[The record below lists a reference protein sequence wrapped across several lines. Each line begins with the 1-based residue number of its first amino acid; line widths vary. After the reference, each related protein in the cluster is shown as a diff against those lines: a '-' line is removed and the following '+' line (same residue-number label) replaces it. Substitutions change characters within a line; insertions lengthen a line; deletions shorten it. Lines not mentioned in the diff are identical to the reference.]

1 MRAET
6 LDSLPT
12 LGWWERVAALFR
24 GQDAGAQPIEAHPAD
39 LKDLD
44 SLGKHLKYHQYDPD
58 RELFVNTDAIGFAL
72 EVAPQTGADE
82 AMEARMKTLFSVL
95 PPATCFQWTMFADAV
110 DTERLD
116 AYTDLRRI
124 AMDRDASNDVFMTM
138 AEQRA
143 DYFKGKKGKPLFPT
157 TNYSIKHLRLCLSIS
172 RTPKRVDTEAMDAM
186 LALKKSVVTTLATAN
201 LPAAVMD
208 AQRFLRFVKP
218 MTDPRLLFESGSGA
232 ETDYDEGKSLGAQVG
247 AIGMPVAIDSDGGGL
262 TWGFAS
268 DLPATRI
275 RARTYCVSDYPKS
288 KALWEMGNL
297 IGAYLDDNLQYPG
310 PFVITLGG
318 RTLEA
323 ASVNEVSNY
332 KNVRAEQAMGSK
344 FARVQPDI
352 KKIASDNQFIA
363 DHVATGGRQVDL
375 YHVVTVFT
383 QGQRSEGVDQTV
395 KNIWQGEQFGLD
407 AARGIQFPLFVSCLP
422 MTLTNDACDGLR
434 AAKVLTRKTDQNAVS
449 LAPVIGEWT
458 GTQGEPVLWYLG
470 KRGNPVFVDIFDND
484 QGNYNVLLSGT
495 SGSGKTVKLNDLIV
509 GYASMGALVRVV
521 DSKRG
526 FQNLA
531 KTCGGTY
538 MRFQADRM
546 PNINPFTNLKTLHD
560 LPLEDEMNSVKPLM
574 LRMASPSATLPAL
587 HASFMER
594 GVSVA
599 WKKYG
604 NEACP
609 HAVADALREIKNE
622 KGEPERVAHELAEML
637 FPYTRDGQYGRVVNG
652 KATLEFDN
660 QFVVLELE
668 DLMNHPDFKRVVM
681 YSVTARSLQEMHS
694 LPRSLRKI
702 FAIDEG
708 WQHLSV
714 NDKDEDAAKFLEYN
728 ARLAR
733 SYEGSQMISTQG
745 IDDCLNSVAGRA
757 IFDNSDWKFL
767 GRQSKE
773 TITSLSQK
781 GELPFPPAVEKML
794 LALTKTDWY
803 SEWLI
808 RSPIGSSVVRF
819 VADPWFLTMCHSKGP
834 VFEQVQQLIAA
845 GMPTEDAI
853 THVTELRMQH
863 A

>member
-6 LDSLPT
+6 VEPSAT
-12 LGWWERVAALFR
+12 GGMWEHIAALFR
-24 GQDAGAQPIEAHPAD
+24 GHDAGAQPIEAHPAD
-39 LKDLD
+39 LRGLD

-58 RELFVNTDAIGFAL
+58 RQIFVNTDSIGFAL

-95 PPATCFQWTMFADAV
+95 PPFTCFQWTMFADAV
-110 DTERLD
+110 DTQRLD
-116 AYTDLRRI
+116 AYTDLRRM
-124 AMDRDASNDVFMTM
+124 AKDRGESNKVFMTM

-143 DYFKGKKGKPLFPT
+143 EYFKSKKGKPLFPT
-157 TNYSIKHLRLCLSIS
+157 TNYSIKNLRLCLSIT
-172 RTPKRVDTEAMDAM
+172 RNPKRVDQAAMDQM
-186 LALKKSVVTTLATAN
+186 LALKKNVITTLATAN
-201 LPAAVMD
+201 LPAVVMD
-208 AQRFLRFVKP
+208 AQRFLQFVKP
-218 MTDPRLLFESGSGA
+218 MTDPRLLFDVSGA
-232 ETDYDEGKSLGAQVG
+232 TETAYDEGKSLGAQVG
-247 AIGMPVAIDSDGGGL
+247 SIGMPVAIDSDGGGL

-268 DLPATRI
+268 DTDGSLI
-275 RARTYCVSDYPKS
+275 RARSYCVSEYPKS

-310 PFVITLGG
+310 PFLITEGG

-323 ASVNEVSNY
+323 ATVNEVSNY
-332 KNVRAEQAMGSK
+332 KNVRSEQAMGSK

-352 KKIASDNQFIA
+352 KKVASDNQFLA
-363 DHVATGGRQVDL
+363 DHVASGGRQVDL

-383 QGQRSEGVDQTV
+383 QQARGEGIDQTV
-395 KNIWQGEQFGLD
+395 KNIWQGEQFGID
-407 AARGIQFPLFVSCLP
+407 TARGIQFPLFVSCLP
-422 MTLTNDACDGLR
+422 LTLTNDACDGLR
-434 AAKVLTRKTDQNAVS
+434 DAKVLTRKTDQNAVS

-458 GTQGEPVLWYLG
+458 GTHGEPVLWYLG

-495 SGSGKTVKLNDLIV
+495 SGSGKTVTLNDLIV

-538 MRFQADRM
+538 MRFQAEKM
-546 PNINPFTNLKTLHD
+546 PNINPFTNLKTAHD
-560 LPLEDEMNSVKPLM
+560 LPLEDEMNSVKPLL
-574 LRMASPSATLPAL
+574 LRMAAPSATLPPL

-594 GVSVA
+594 GISAA

-622 KGEPERVAHELAEML
+622 KGEPERIAHELAEML
-637 FPYTRDGQYGRVVNG
+637 FPLTRYGQYGRVVNG

-714 NDKDEDAAKFLEYN
+714 NDQDEDAAKFLEYT

-745 IDDCLNSVAGRA
+745 IDDCLNSAAGKA
-757 IFDNSDWKFL
+757 IFHNSDWKFL

-773 TITSLSQK
+773 TIATLSQK

-834 VFEQVQQLIAA
+834 VFEQVQQLIEA
-845 GMPTEDAI
+845 GMRTEDAI
-853 THVTELRMQH
+853 TRVTELRMRH